1 MRRCLR
7 ALGEEELR
15 KLLVVKRADN
25 LAQAPA
31 YQDRQ
36 REVAQVEAI
45 LDRLVEED
53 ACVSLRQLAVS
64 GRDLLALGYVGA
76 AIGQELERLLD
87 AVVEGVL
94 PNERAKLLKR
104 AQEDWKFFPQ
114 IENTE
119 KR

>member
-1 MRRCLR
+1 M
-7 ALGEEELR
+7 
-15 KLLVVKRADN
+15 LVVKRADKK
-25 LAQAPA
+25 AQAPA
-31 YQDRQ
+31 DHDPQ

-104 AQEDWKFFPQ
+104 AQEDWKLFPQ

>member
-1 MRRCLR
+1 M
-7 ALGEEELR
+7 
-15 KLLVVKRADN
+15 
-25 LAQAPA
+25 
-31 YQDRQ
+31 
-36 REVAQVEAI
+36 
-45 LDRLVEED
+45 
-53 ACVSLRQLAVS
+53 
-64 GRDLLALGYVGA
+64 GA

-104 AQEDWKFFPQ
+104 AQKDWKFFPQ